1 MRNSSMQ
8 RKDNQGIKIVIQG
21 EVFVFSKP
29 YYLVSENLRIINP
42 RIKGSQ
48 LVWYVNG
55 VMIAYKD
62 LRKYITKEC
71 IMNL

>member
-1 MRNSSMQ
+1 MCNSITQRNEKQ
-8 RKDNQGIKIVIQG
+8 CIKIVIMG

-42 RIKGSQ
+42 CVKGSQ

-55 VMIAYKD
+55 VMITYND
-62 LRKYITKEC
+62 LKKYIAK
-71 IMNL
+71 